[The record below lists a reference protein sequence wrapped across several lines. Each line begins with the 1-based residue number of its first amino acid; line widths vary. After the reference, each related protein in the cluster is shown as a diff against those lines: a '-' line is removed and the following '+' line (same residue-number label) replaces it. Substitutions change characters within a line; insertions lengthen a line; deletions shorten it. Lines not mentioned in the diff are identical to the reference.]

1 MSALTTL
8 VEGRLADDK
17 LLRKGGLASIL
28 DALDGHGEETRVVGG
43 AVRDLVL
50 GLKVSD
56 FDLATTAT
64 PDETMRR
71 ARAAGLKAVPTG
83 LLHGT
88 VTIVVDGQGYETT
101 TLREDVETDGR
112 HAKVRF
118 GRDFKQ
124 DALRR
129 DFTIN
134 ALSLSRDGRV
144 HDYAGGLA
152 DLAARRVRFIGE
164 ARQRIREDYLRA
176 LRFFRFSAA
185 YGDSPIDEEGFL
197 AAVQERDGLQRLSR
211 ERIAAELF
219 KLLKAPRA
227 AEVMTT
233 LCNCGLLIPL
243 LAAAPDPARHARL
256 VAIERAR
263 GAPPDPLLRL
273 AGLMVRIVE
282 DADRLRERLRLSNA
296 DLDRLSEAAHVL
308 ETLHGLSEPPPPGDL
323 RALLYAHGRTA
334 ALDALTL
341 AHADSG
347 AAPDDKRFLSTHY
360 FLLDTPMPAL
370 PFSGA
375 EILARGVATGHQVGA
390 TLKALQ
396 ALWIRAGFPQEPEKL
411 AALLDEALAQARGER
426 R

>member
-8 VEGRLADDK
+8 VDGRLADDEP
-17 LLRKGGLASIL
+17 LRKGRLASVL
-28 DALDGHGEETRVVGG
+28 DALDGGGEETRVVGG

-64 PDETMRR
+64 PEEAMRR
-71 ARAAGLKAVPTG
+71 ARAAGLKVVPTG
-83 LLHGT
+83 LPHGT
-88 VTIVVDGQGYETT
+88 VTVVADGQGFETT

-134 ALSLSRDGRV
+134 AMSLSRDGIV

-164 ARQRIREDYLRA
+164 ARQRIREDYLRV

-185 YGDSPIDEEGFL
+185 YGEGPLDEEGFL
-197 AAVQERDGLQRLSR
+197 ASVQEREGLARLSR
-211 ERIAAELF
+211 ERIATELF

-227 AEVMTT
+227 PDVMAA
-233 LCNCGLLIPL
+233 LCDCGLLIPL

-256 VAIERAR
+256 TQIEKAR
-263 GAPPDPLLRL
+263 GLGPDPLLRL
-273 AGLMVRIVE
+273 AALMVRIVE

-308 ETLHGLSEPPPPGDL
+308 ETLHGFAEPPPPGDL
-323 RALLYAHGRTA
+323 RALLYAHGRTV
-334 ALDALTL
+334 ALDALAL

-347 AAPDDKRFLSTHY
+347 AAPDDKRFLSTYY

-375 EILARGVATGHQVGA
+375 DVVARGVAQGHQVGA

-411 AALLDEALAQARGER
+411 AALLDEAVRRTRGER
-426 R
+426 Q